1 MQGAPYPSTSSIPS
15 HLSRIVDRPFGG
27 CVPVTN
33 NQAAKAAATPA
44 AAGNATAAAETKARR
59 NISLIDADEAL
70 AEDVEKRKKRM
81 LNSRVVGTEKSG
93 EWI

>member
-1 MQGAPYPSTSSIPS
+1 MY
-15 HLSRIVDRPFGG
+15 RPFGG

-33 NQAAKAAATPA
+33 NQAAKAGTAAP

-59 NISLIDADEAL
+59 DISLTDADKAL
-70 AEDVEKRKKRM
+70 AEDLEKRKKRM
-81 LNSRVVGTEKSG
+81 LNSRVVGPEKSG